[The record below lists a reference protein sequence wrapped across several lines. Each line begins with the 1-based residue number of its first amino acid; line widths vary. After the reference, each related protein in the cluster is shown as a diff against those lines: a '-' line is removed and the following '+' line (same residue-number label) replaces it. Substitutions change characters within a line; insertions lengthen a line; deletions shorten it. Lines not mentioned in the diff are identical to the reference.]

1 MRQLV
6 LAAAGAAL
14 LFPVAGAGAR
24 AKPAEVFVQFSAYGP
39 SQLDILPGQ
48 TVLWSNVSSRTHT
61 VTSDRGLF
69 DSDDIRPDQTFTF
82 TFTRPGTYQY
92 HCTIHTSIRGEVDVR
107 RVILDPLPTAAV
119 PVGGA
124 VEFAGRTADPVRPI
138 EIQRSR
144 DGTHFTTIG
153 RAKPHPDG
161 SWSVSLEAQQTGDY
175 RAMSNGSVS
184 EMRRLLVGI
193 RKVHVHATRTGI
205 SVSVTPSLPYAP
217 ILVETYR
224 RERFGW
230 WPLRR
235 TELDYVS
242 EAELKLR
249 GPMRVRVVLVDK
261 DGWTPIAT
269 SAPVFLRK

>member
-1 MRQLV
+1 MRLAL
-6 LAAAGAAL
+6 LAACAVL
-14 LFPVAGAGAR
+14 LFPAAVEGAR
-24 AKPAEVFVQFSAYGP
+24 TKPAEVFVQFSAYGP

-61 VTSDRGLF
+61 VTSDTGLF
-69 DSDDIRPDQTFTF
+69 DSDDIHPDERFTF
-82 TFTRPGTYQY
+82 TFNRPGIYQY

-107 RVILDPLPTAAV
+107 RVILDSLPTAAV
-119 PVGGA
+119 PVGDA
-124 VEFAGRTADPVRPI
+124 VEFSGRTADPSRPI

-153 RAKPHPDG
+153 RARPHPDG
-161 SWSVSLEAQQTGDY
+161 RWSTTLEAQQTGDY
-175 RAMSNGSVS
+175 RAFSGGSTS
-184 EMRRLLVGI
+184 ESRRLLVGI
-193 RKVHVHATRTGI
+193 RKVHVHATSTGI
-205 SVSVTPSLPYAP
+205 SVEVTPSLPYAP

-235 TELDYVS
+235 TALDYVS

-249 GPMRVRVVLVDK
+249 GPVRVRVVLVDK

-269 SAPVFLRK
+269 SAPVTVRR